1 MSEINVNIVEKTI
14 KANRTP
20 LGILGS
26 KMFGQDVFTPQ
37 TRMFN
42 PDHGKVL
49 EQVKQGSNVNLVL
62 NRSPR
67 RFAIGYIT
75 IESMATKLNAIGDVV
90 CRLNEG
96 TDNQID
102 IPLGENC
109 TKFGE
114 TTEEAVQ
121 KALKDKNSKS
131 VFADPKDL
139 CGILNDLNRGE
150 ISRLDAMIEQLQKA
164 KAQCLS
170 AIAANEKIVADYER
184 EKADSKPADNIAQ
197 FHGGCFNREEC

>member
-1 MSEINVNIVEKTI
+1 MSEINVNIVETI
-14 KANRTP
+14 IKSNRTP
-20 LGILGS
+20 LSLLGGR
-26 KMFGQDVFTPQ
+26 MFGQDVFIPQ

-42 PDHGKVL
+42 PDHDKVL
-49 EQVKQGSNVNLVL
+49 EQAKQGSNVNLVL

-75 IESMATKLNAIGDVV
+75 IESMATKQNAIGDVV

-96 TDNQID
+96 TEHQID
-102 IPLGENC
+102 IPLGENS

-121 KALKDKNSKS
+121 NALKDKNSKA
-131 VFADPKDL
+131 VFSDPKDL
-139 CGILNDLNRGE
+139 SGILNDLNRGE
-150 ISRLDAMIEQLQKA
+150 IARLEAIIEQANKA

-184 EKADSKPADNIAQ
+184 QKADSKPADKIA
-197 FHGGCFNREEC
+197 

>member
-1 MSEINVNIVEKTI
+1 MSEINVNIVETTI
-14 KANRTP
+14 KSNRTP
-20 LGILGS
+20 LSLLGGR
-26 KMFGQDVFTPQ
+26 MFGQDVFIPQ

-42 PDHGKVL
+42 PDHDKVL
-49 EQVKQGSNVNLVL
+49 EQAKQGSNVNLVL

-75 IESMATKLNAIGDVV
+75 IESMATKQNAIGDVV

-96 TDNQID
+96 TEHQID
-102 IPLGENC
+102 IPLGENS
-109 TKFGE
+109 TKFGD

-121 KALKDKNSKS
+121 NALKDKNSKA
-131 VFADPKDL
+131 VFSDPKDL
-139 CGILNDLNRGE
+139 SGILNDLNRGE
-150 ISRLDAMIEQLQKA
+150 IARLEAIIEQANKA

-184 EKADSKPADNIAQ
+184 QKADSKPADKIA
-197 FHGGCFNREEC
+197 

>member
-1 MSEINVNIVEKTI
+1 MSEINVNIVENTI
-14 KANRTP
+14 KLNRTP
-20 LGILGS
+20 LSLLGA

-42 PDHGKVL
+42 PDHDKIL
-49 EQVKQGSNVNLVL
+49 EQAKQSSNVNLVL

-75 IESMATKLNAIGDVV
+75 IESMATKQNAIGDVV

-96 TDNQID
+96 TEHQID
-102 IPLGENC
+102 IPLGENS
-109 TKFGE
+109 TTFGE

-121 KALKDKNSKS
+121 NALKDKNSKA
-131 VFADPKDL
+131 VFSDPKDL
-139 CGILNDLNRGE
+139 SGILNDLNRGE
-150 ISRLDAMIEQLQKA
+150 IARLDAIIEQAQKA

-184 EKADSKPADNIAQ
+184 QKADSKPADKIA
-197 FHGGCFNREEC
+197 

>member
-1 MSEINVNIVEKTI
+1 MSEINVNIVETTI
-14 KANRTP
+14 KSNRTP
-20 LGILGS
+20 LSILGG

-37 TRMFN
+37 TRFFN
-42 PDHGKVL
+42 PDHDKVL
-49 EQVKQGSNVNLVL
+49 EQAKQNSNVDLVL

-75 IESMATKLNAIGDVV
+75 IESMATKQNAIGDVV

-96 TDNQID
+96 TDHQID
-102 IPLGENC
+102 IPLGESS

-121 KALKDKNSKS
+121 KALKDKNSKA

-139 CGILNDLNRGE
+139 CGILNDLNCGE
-150 ISRLDAMIEQLQKA
+150 ITRLDGIIEKAQKA

-184 EKADSKPADNIAQ
+184 EKAESKPADHIA
-197 FHGGCFNREEC
+197 

>member
-1 MSEINVNIVEKTI
+1 MSEINVNIVETTI
-14 KANRTP
+14 KSNRTP
-20 LGILGS
+20 LSILGG

-37 TRMFN
+37 TRFFN
-42 PDHGKVL
+42 PDHDKVL
-49 EQVKQGSNVNLVL
+49 EQAKQNSNVDLVL

-75 IESMATKLNAIGDVV
+75 IESMATKQNAIGDVV

-96 TDNQID
+96 TDHQID
-102 IPLGENC
+102 IPLGQNS

-114 TTEEAVQ
+114 TTEDAVQ
-121 KALKDKNSKS
+121 KALKDKNSKA

-139 CGILNDLNRGE
+139 SGILNDLNRGE
-150 ISRLDAMIEQLQKA
+150 ISRLDNIIEQAQKA

-184 EKADSKPADNIAQ
+184 EKAESKPADHIA
-197 FHGGCFNREEC
+197 

>member
-1 MSEINVNIVEKTI
+1 MSEINVNIVETTI
-14 KANRTP
+14 KSNRTP
-20 LGILGS
+20 LSLLGGR
-26 KMFGQDVFTPQ
+26 MFGQDVFIPQ
-37 TRMFN
+37 IRMFN
-42 PDHGKVL
+42 PDHDKVL
-49 EQVKQGSNVNLVL
+49 EQAKQGSNANLVL

-75 IESMATKLNAIGDVV
+75 IESMATKQNAIGDVV

-96 TDNQID
+96 TEHQID
-102 IPLGENC
+102 IPLGENS

-121 KALKDKNSKS
+121 NALKDKNSKA
-131 VFADPKDL
+131 VFSDPKDL
-139 CGILNDLNRGE
+139 SGILNDLNRGE
-150 ISRLDAMIEQLQKA
+150 IARLTAIIEQAQKA

-184 EKADSKPADNIAQ
+184 QKADSKPADKIA
-197 FHGGCFNREEC
+197 

>member
-1 MSEINVNIVEKTI
+1 MSEINVNIVETTI
-14 KANRTP
+14 KSNRTP
-20 LGILGS
+20 LSMLGAR
-26 KMFGQDVFTPQ
+26 MFGQDVFTPQ
-37 TRMFN
+37 TRFFN
-42 PDHGKVL
+42 PDHDKVL
-49 EQVKQGSNVNLVL
+49 EQAKQCSNISLVL

-75 IESMATKLNAIGDVV
+75 IESMVTKQDAIGDVV

-102 IPLGENC
+102 IPLGENS

-121 KALKDKNSKS
+121 NALKDKNSKA
-131 VFADPKDL
+131 VFSDPKDL
-139 CGILNDLNRGE
+139 CSILNDLNRGE
-150 ISRLDAMIEQLQKA
+150 ISRLDAVIEQAQKA
-164 KAQCLS
+164 KAQCMS

-184 EKADSKPADNIAQ
+184 EKAESKPADKIA
-197 FHGGCFNREEC
+197 

>member
-1 MSEINVNIVEKTI
+1 MSEINVNIVEKAI
-14 KANRTP
+14 KINRTP
-20 LGILGS
+20 LSLLGGS
-26 KMFGQDVFTPQ
+26 LFGQDVFTPQ
-37 TRMFN
+37 IRMFN
-42 PDHGKVL
+42 PDHDKVL
-49 EQVKQGSNVNLVL
+49 DQAKQCSNVSLVL

-75 IESMATKLNAIGDVV
+75 IESMITKQNSIGDVV

-102 IPLGENC
+102 IPLSENS

-121 KALKDKNSKS
+121 KALKDKNSKA

-150 ISRLDAMIEQLQKA
+150 ITRLDAVIEQAQKA

-170 AIAANEKIVADYER
+170 AIAANEKIVSDYER
-184 EKADSKPADNIAQ
+184 EKADSKPADHIA
-197 FHGGCFNREEC
+197 

>member
-1 MSEINVNIVEKTI
+1 MSEINVNIVETTI
-14 KANRTP
+14 KSNRTP
-20 LGILGS
+20 LSILGG

-37 TRMFN
+37 TRFFN
-42 PDHGKVL
+42 PDHDKIL
-49 EQVKQGSNVNLVL
+49 EQAKQGSNVNLVL

-75 IESMATKLNAIGDVV
+75 IESMATKQNAIGDVV

-96 TDNQID
+96 TDHQID
-102 IPLGENC
+102 IPLGESS

-121 KALKDKNSKS
+121 KALKDKNSKA

-150 ISRLDAMIEQLQKA
+150 ITRLDGIIEKAQKA

-184 EKADSKPADNIAQ
+184 EKAESKPADHIA
-197 FHGGCFNREEC
+197 

>member
-1 MSEINVNIVEKTI
+1 MSEINVNIVETTI
-14 KANRTP
+14 KSNRTP
-20 LGILGS
+20 LSILGG

-37 TRMFN
+37 TRFFN
-42 PDHGKVL
+42 PDHDKVL
-49 EQVKQGSNVNLVL
+49 EKAKQNSNVDLVL

-75 IESMATKLNAIGDVV
+75 IESMATKQNAIGDVV

-96 TDNQID
+96 TDHQID
-102 IPLGENC
+102 IPLGQNS

-121 KALKDKNSKS
+121 KALKDKNSKA

-139 CGILNDLNRGE
+139 SGILNDLNRGE
-150 ISRLDAMIEQLQKA
+150 ISRLDNIIEQAQKA

-184 EKADSKPADNIAQ
+184 EKAESKPADHIA
-197 FHGGCFNREEC
+197 

>member
-14 KANRTP
+14 KTNRTP
-20 LGILGS
+20 LSILGG

-42 PDHGKVL
+42 PDHDKVV
-49 EQVKQGSNVNLVL
+49 EEVKQGSNINLVL

-75 IESMATKLNAIGDVV
+75 IESMVAKQNAIGEVV

-102 IPLGENC
+102 IPLSENS

-114 TTEEAVQ
+114 TTEEAVRN
-121 KALKDKNSKS
+121 ALKEKNSKA

-139 CGILNDLNRGE
+139 CGILNDLNRCE
-150 ISRLDAMIEQLQKA
+150 ISRLDAMLEQLQKA

-184 EKADSKPADNIAQ
+184 EKAESKPADNIAQ
-197 FHGGCFNREEC
+197 FHGGCFN

>member
-1 MSEINVNIVEKTI
+1 MSEINVNIVETTI
-14 KANRTP
+14 KSNRTP
-20 LGILGS
+20 LSILGG

-37 TRMFN
+37 TRFFN
-42 PDHGKVL
+42 PDHDKVL
-49 EQVKQGSNVNLVL
+49 EQAKQNSNVDLVL

-75 IESMATKLNAIGDVV
+75 IESMATKQNAIGDVV

-96 TDNQID
+96 TDHQID
-102 IPLGENC
+102 IPIGHNS

-121 KALKDKNSKS
+121 KALKDKNSKA

-150 ISRLDAMIEQLQKA
+150 ISRLDNIIEQAQKA
-164 KAQCLS
+164 KAQCMS

-184 EKADSKPADNIAQ
+184 EKAESKPADHIA
-197 FHGGCFNREEC
+197 

>member
-1 MSEINVNIVEKTI
+1 MSEINVNIVETTI
-14 KANRTP
+14 KSHRTP
-20 LGILGS
+20 LSMLGA

-42 PDHGKVL
+42 PDHDKIL
-49 EQVKQGSNVNLVL
+49 EQAKQGSNVNLVL

-75 IESMATKLNAIGDVV
+75 IESMATKQNAIGDVV

-96 TDNQID
+96 TDHQID
-102 IPLGENC
+102 IPLGESS

-121 KALKDKNSKS
+121 KALKDKNSKA

-150 ISRLDAMIEQLQKA
+150 ITRLDGIIEKAQKA

-184 EKADSKPADNIAQ
+184 EKAESKPADHIA
-197 FHGGCFNREEC
+197 

>member
-1 MSEINVNIVEKTI
+1 MSEINVNIVENTI
-14 KANRTP
+14 KLNRTP
-20 LGILGS
+20 LSLLGA

-42 PDHGKVL
+42 PDHDKIL
-49 EQVKQGSNVNLVL
+49 EQAKQSSNVNLVL

-67 RFAIGYIT
+67 RFTIGYIT
-75 IESMATKLNAIGDVV
+75 IESMATKQNAIGDVV

-96 TDNQID
+96 TEHQID
-102 IPLGENC
+102 IPLSENS

-121 KALKDKNSKS
+121 NALKDKNSKA
-131 VFADPKDL
+131 VFSDPKDL
-139 CGILNDLNRGE
+139 SGILNDLNRGE
-150 ISRLDAMIEQLQKA
+150 IARLDAIIEQAQKA

-184 EKADSKPADNIAQ
+184 QKADSKPADKIV
-197 FHGGCFNREEC
+197 

>member
-1 MSEINVNIVEKTI
+1 MSEINVNIVETTI
-14 KANRTP
+14 KSNRTP
-20 LGILGS
+20 LSMLGAR
-26 KMFGQDVFTPQ
+26 MFGQDVFTPQ
-37 TRMFN
+37 TRFFN
-42 PDHGKVL
+42 PDHDKVL
-49 EQVKQGSNVNLVL
+49 EQAKQGSNISLVL

-75 IESMATKLNAIGDVV
+75 IESMVTKQNAIGDVV

-102 IPLGENC
+102 IPLGENS

-121 KALKDKNSKS
+121 NALKDKNSKA
-131 VFADPKDL
+131 VFSDPKDL
-139 CGILNDLNRGE
+139 CSILNDLNRGE
-150 ISRLDAMIEQLQKA
+150 ISRLDAVIEQAQKA

-184 EKADSKPADNIAQ
+184 EKAESKPADKIA
-197 FHGGCFNREEC
+197 

>member
-1 MSEINVNIVEKTI
+1 MSEINVNIVETTI
-14 KANRTP
+14 KSNRTP
-20 LGILGS
+20 LSLLGGR
-26 KMFGQDVFTPQ
+26 MFGQDVFTPQ

-42 PDHGKVL
+42 PDHDKIL
-49 EQVKQGSNVNLVL
+49 EQAKQSSNVNLVL

-75 IESMATKLNAIGDVV
+75 IESMATKQNAIGDVV

-96 TDNQID
+96 TEHQID
-102 IPLGENC
+102 IPLGENSN
-109 TKFGE
+109 KFGE

-121 KALKDKNSKS
+121 NALKDKNSKA
-131 VFADPKDL
+131 VFSDPKDL
-139 CGILNDLNRGE
+139 SGILNDLNRGE
-150 ISRLDAMIEQLQKA
+150 IARLDAIIEQAQKA

-184 EKADSKPADNIAQ
+184 QKADSKPADKIA
-197 FHGGCFNREEC
+197 

>member
-1 MSEINVNIVEKTI
+1 MSEINVNIVETTI
-14 KANRTP
+14 KSNRTP
-20 LGILGS
+20 LSILGG

-37 TRMFN
+37 TRFFN
-42 PDHGKVL
+42 PDHDKIL
-49 EQVKQGSNVNLVL
+49 EQAKQGSNVNLVL

-75 IESMATKLNAIGDVV
+75 IESMATKQNAIGDVV

-96 TDNQID
+96 TDHQID
-102 IPLGENC
+102 IPLGENS

-121 KALKDKNSKS
+121 KALKDKNSKA

-139 CGILNDLNRGE
+139 SGILNDLNRGE
-150 ISRLDAMIEQLQKA
+150 IARLDNIIEQAQKA
-164 KAQCLS
+164 KAQCMS

-184 EKADSKPADNIAQ
+184 EKAESKPADHIA
-197 FHGGCFNREEC
+197 

>member
-1 MSEINVNIVEKTI
+1 MSEINVNIVETTI
-14 KANRTP
+14 KSHRTP
-20 LGILGS
+20 LSMLGA

-42 PDHGKVL
+42 PDHDKIL
-49 EQVKQGSNVNLVL
+49 EQAKQGSNVNLVL

-75 IESMATKLNAIGDVV
+75 IESMATKQNAIGDVV

-96 TDNQID
+96 TEHQID
-102 IPLGENC
+102 IPLGENSI
-109 TKFGE
+109 KFGE

-121 KALKDKNSKS
+121 NALKDKNSKA
-131 VFADPKDL
+131 VFSDPKDL
-139 CGILNDLNRGE
+139 SGILNDLNRGE
-150 ISRLDAMIEQLQKA
+150 IARLDAIIEQANKA

-184 EKADSKPADNIAQ
+184 QKADSKPADKIA
-197 FHGGCFNREEC
+197 

>member
-1 MSEINVNIVEKTI
+1 MSEINVNIVETTI
-14 KANRTP
+14 KSNRTP
-20 LGILGS
+20 LSMLGAR
-26 KMFGQDVFTPQ
+26 MFGQDVFTPQ
-37 TRMFN
+37 TRFFN
-42 PDHGKVL
+42 PDHDKVL
-49 EQVKQGSNVNLVL
+49 EQAKQGSNISLVL

-75 IESMATKLNAIGDVV
+75 IESMVTKQNAIGDVV

-102 IPLGENC
+102 IPLGENS

-121 KALKDKNSKS
+121 NALKDKNSKA
-131 VFADPKDL
+131 VFSDPKDL
-139 CGILNDLNRGE
+139 CSILNDLNRGE
-150 ISRLDAMIEQLQKA
+150 ISRLDAVIEQAQKA

-184 EKADSKPADNIAQ
+184 EKSESKPADKIA
-197 FHGGCFNREEC
+197 

>member
-1 MSEINVNIVEKTI
+1 MSEINVNIVENTI
-14 KANRTP
+14 KLNRTP
-20 LGILGS
+20 LSLLGA

-42 PDHGKVL
+42 PDHDKVL
-49 EQVKQGSNVNLVL
+49 EQAKQSSNVNLVL

-75 IESMATKLNAIGDVV
+75 IESMATKQNAIGDVV

-96 TDNQID
+96 TEHQID
-102 IPLGENC
+102 IPLGENSA
-109 TKFGE
+109 KFGE

-121 KALKDKNSKS
+121 NALKDKNSKA
-131 VFADPKDL
+131 VFSDPKDL
-139 CGILNDLNRGE
+139 SGILNDLNRGE
-150 ISRLDAMIEQLQKA
+150 IARLDAIIEQAQKA

-170 AIAANEKIVADYER
+170 AIAANEKIVSDYER
-184 EKADSKPADNIAQ
+184 QKADSKPADKIA
-197 FHGGCFNREEC
+197 

>member
-1 MSEINVNIVEKTI
+1 MSEINVNIVETTI
-14 KANRTP
+14 KSNRTP
-20 LGILGS
+20 LSMLGAQ
-26 KMFGQDVFTPQ
+26 MFGQDVFTPQ

-42 PDHGKVL
+42 PDHDKIL
-49 EQVKQGSNVNLVL
+49 EQAKQNSNVNLVL

-75 IESMATKLNAIGDVV
+75 IESMATKQNAIGDVV

-96 TDNQID
+96 TEQQID
-102 IPLGENC
+102 IPLGENI

-121 KALKDKNSKS
+121 NALKDKNSKA
-131 VFADPKDL
+131 VFSDPKDL
-139 CGILNDLNRGE
+139 SGILNDLNRGE
-150 ISRLDAMIEQLQKA
+150 IARLDAIIEQAQKA

-170 AIAANEKIVADYER
+170 AIAANEKIVSDYER
-184 EKADSKPADNIAQ
+184 QKADSKPADKIV
-197 FHGGCFNREEC
+197 